1 MPTYLVTDRQTSL
14 LTQLNNAISILSTM
28 SLVHEIPAK
37 PSIKRYVPTSK
48 IAEANSLA
56 TLAWDAHSEL
66 NEAIVE
72 AAGLAN
78 PTEAKPALTAET
90 KANLEILRHVLV
102 DRVQDCTA
110 FAQRLGDEWRNE
122 WNEKSERWQEGEN
135 GSKAEDFISEW
146 ENFEPDVEELD
157 WNDLAEIDPGPIED
171 FEALPESA

>member
-1 MPTYLVTDRQTSL
+1 MPPPSLTLPSWAVDEAILDHIEALVPPDTNQGAITL
-14 LTQLNNAISILSTM
+14 MPFKLTKDQQ
-28 SLVHEIPAK
+28 
-37 PSIKRYVPTSK
+37 
-48 IAEANSLA
+48 AEANSLA